1 MINFKPEEIFDLNII
16 GLWVTL
22 FLAII
27 MIVTSLQPMYLLV
40 VEIILLSYVYYL
52 IKKIKNNKKAGII
65 INKQE
70 KWFVEIE
77 GEMYPVIQKD
87 YWLLKQY
94 IFLWVEGKQNS
105 VSFVVTRSI
114 IGPQRF
120 SQLRAIIN

>member
-1 MINFKPEEIFDLNII
+1 MIKLKPNEMLDLNII
-16 GLWVTL
+16 GVWVVILIALLMLVYSINLIYLISLEFALLGYGLYL
-22 FLAII
+22 FLQI
-27 MIVTSLQPMYLLV
+27 Q
-40 VEIILLSYVYYL
+40 
-52 IKKIKNNKKAGII
+52 KNKKSALF

-70 KWFVEIE
+70 KWFVEIN
-77 GEMYPVIQKD
+77 GEMYPVQLKD